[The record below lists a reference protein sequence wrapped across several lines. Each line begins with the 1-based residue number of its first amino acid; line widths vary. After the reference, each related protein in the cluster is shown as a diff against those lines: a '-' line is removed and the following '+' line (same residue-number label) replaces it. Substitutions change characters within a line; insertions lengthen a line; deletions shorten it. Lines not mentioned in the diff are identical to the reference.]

1 VNAVISFVF
10 PSTTDWP
17 STIPLLVSSAASR
30 CTARSSA
37 RRAPRAD
44 LPSTAIT
51 LGDGILG
58 EGTLGG
64 GAAIRARPDPA
75 LSSGALGCDALGC
88 DALGCD
94 GSGVGGLVRAAR
106 AISQSDTTR
115 SSASGS
121 TFCRIRRIADSLGV
135 ARPTVSPSRT
145 RTPSGRSWAHS
156 AIAT

>member
-1 VNAVISFVF
+1 MNAVISFVF

-30 CTARSSA
+30 CTARPSA

-44 LPSTAIT
+44 LPSTAM
-51 LGDGILG
+51 
-58 EGTLGG
+58 TLGG

-75 LSSGALGCDALGC
+75 LSSGALGC

-135 ARPTVSPSRT
+135 ARATVSPSRT